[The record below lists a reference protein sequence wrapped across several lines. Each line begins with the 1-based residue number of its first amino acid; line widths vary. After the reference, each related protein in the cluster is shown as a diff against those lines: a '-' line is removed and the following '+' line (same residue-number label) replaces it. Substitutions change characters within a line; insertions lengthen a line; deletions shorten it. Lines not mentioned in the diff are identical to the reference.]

1 MESTEKNENKQH
13 YNSRGEKVKDIV
25 LGFFLGI
32 FVCLMLLAIASSRS
46 AVGLLS
52 FFSIAYLIAIVF
64 LFLKQRSYF
73 AIGMILSIIL
83 PLITVGGCLYFFPLK
98 L

>member
-13 YNSRGEKVKDIV
+13 YNTRGQKVHDIV
-25 LGFFLGI
+25 LGFLLGI
-32 FVCLMLLAIASSRS
+32 FVCIICGM
-46 AVGLLS
+46 VGLSRPSFGFLS
-52 FFSIAYLIAIVF
+52 FIAIAYLIAIVF

-83 PLITVGGCLYFFPLK
+83 PLITVGGCLYFLA
-98 L
+98 